1 MRSNRILPFLLL
13 SVAAGASAAE
23 KASVKDI
30 IKDGSKFDK
39 KVVTTTGKVAK
50 FEQRTSRAGNSYF
63 VFEVVEEKD
72 KAKVNVYG
80 RGKLDLAVKNGD
92 SVEVTGYYRLEKKV
106 GNQTFRNEI
115 EVKLDEKKPPI
126 KIVKA

>member
-23 KASVKDI
+23 KVTVKDI
-30 IKDGSKFDK
+30 VKDGSKYDK
-39 KVVTTTGKVAK
+39 KVVTTSGKVAK

-80 RGKLDLAVKNGD
+80 RGKLDLKVQNGD
-92 SVEVTGYYRLEKKV
+92 KVEVTGYYRVEKKV
-106 GNQTFRNEI
+106 GDQTFKNELEI
-115 EVKLDEKKPPI
+115 KLDPKTPPI